1 MNAINLRRASISAAA
16 FLTLTTA
23 ITTSIAQTSAPPL
36 SGENAKDIDRVTGT
50 TIEQA
55 NRLRAIVT
63 VEAIKNLMPQLTI
76 KPDDPLDQV
85 LAWHLLAENVT
96 AVDHTCAPLAP
107 VTFKCHEQYGPH
119 RTSRALAIVNLAIF
133 EAANAFAPPGSHFAS
148 YVNMKSGPT
157 AIGSPPAQADEA
169 AAIIEAAYGTLLYL
183 YPGQMSTLQMQHDN
197 AIGAL
202 TGNPANVTAGRTF
215 GESVANAVVA
225 LRENDGSNL
234 PEPTWN
240 VNFVPAHPAVNGV
253 YPPGQWQIDPVSN
266 IAVALGG
273 NWPQVTPFV
282 LSTGSQYRDTI
293 PPPPN
298 PDLSDPIY
306 GPAYINVRDVGGD
319 PMLNTKRND
328 TATRE
333 HYFWAKFWAYDATA
347 GLCAPVRLY
356 NQIADEILE
365 EYTDTISPHYKMT
378 GGQVAAASEVS
389 RYFAVLNIA
398 MADAAIAAWDA
409 KYHWQ
414 YWRPVTGIRYE
425 QAKAATREDHEWWYP
440 LGAQQTNSIT
450 VINITP
456 PFPSYPS
463 GHAVFGGALFQAL
476 RLIVPHDHGFTF
488 QSDEFNGKNRPKNS
502 AGQQQPNIDVYNFIR
517 CFDGDNSNPMFCAPT
532 PFSSFSYAEEMNAN
546 SRVWMGVHWDF
557 DATYGNQLGEEI
569 GNTVYNSILQ
579 PD

>member
-1 MNAINLRRASISAAA
+1 
-16 FLTLTTA
+16 
-23 ITTSIAQTSAPPL
+23 
-36 SGENAKDIDRVTGT
+36 
-50 TIEQA
+50 
-55 NRLRAIVT
+55 
-63 VEAIKNLMPQLTI
+63 MPQLTI

-85 LAWHLLAENVT
+85 VAWHLLAENVT
-96 AVDHTCAPLAP
+96 AVDHTCAPLAAF
-107 VTFKCHEQYGPH
+107 VCHEQFGPH
-119 RTSRALAIVNLAIF
+119 RTSRALAMVNLAIF
-133 EAANAFAPPGSHFAS
+133 EAANAFAPQGSRFAS
-148 YVNMKSGPT
+148 YVNAKSGST
-157 AIGSPPAQADEA
+157 VIAAPPPQADEA

-183 YPGQMSTLQMQHDN
+183 YPGQQVPLQKQHDD
-197 AIGAL
+197 AIAAI
-202 TGNPANVTAGRTF
+202 TNNPADVTAGRSF
-215 GESVANAVVA
+215 GEAVAAAVVA
-225 LRENDGSNL
+225 LRQNDNSSL

-240 VNFVPAHPAVNGV
+240 VNFVPAHPAVGGV

-273 NWPQVTPFV
+273 NWPKVTPFV

-298 PDLSDPIY
+298 PDLSDPVY
-306 GPAYINVRDVGGD
+306 GPAYLNVRNVGGD

-328 TATRE
+328 TDTRE

-365 EYTDTISPHYKMT
+365 EYADTISPHYNMT
-378 GGQVAAASEVS
+378 GGQVAAASEVA
-389 RYFAVLNIA
+389 RYYALLNIA

-409 KYHWQ
+409 KYYYQ

-425 QAKAATREDHEWWYP
+425 QAKEATATGPMHEWWYP
-440 LGAQQTNSIT
+440 LGAQQTNST
-450 VINITP
+450 AVINITP

-476 RLIVPHDHGFTF
+476 RLIVPHDRGFTF
-488 QSDEFNGKNRPKNS
+488 QSDEFNGKNRPRNS
-502 AGQQQPNIDVYNFIR
+502 AGQQQPNVDVYNFIR
-517 CFDGDNSNPMFCAPT
+517 CDDGDNSNPMFCGPT
-532 PFSSFSYAEEMNAN
+532 PFPSFSYAEEKNAD

-557 DATYGNQLGEEI
+557 DATYGNQMGEEI